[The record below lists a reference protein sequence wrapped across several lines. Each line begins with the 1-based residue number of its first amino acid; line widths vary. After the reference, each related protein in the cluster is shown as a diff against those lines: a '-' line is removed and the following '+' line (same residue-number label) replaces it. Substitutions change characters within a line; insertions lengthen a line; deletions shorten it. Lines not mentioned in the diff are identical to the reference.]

1 MCISSNCKCLNP
13 NHPPLYSWI
22 NSIIPTPRYTTF
34 CLGDPLPDPLTHR
47 YFIMAGFI
55 KATDDLFAGIGDVAS
70 IFSNAAK
77 VANSHMQLQ
86 VDIANSLNA
95 QKLEYVKANADAI
108 AAKWAAEK
116 YGLTS

>member
-1 MCISSNCKCLNP
+1 
-13 NHPPLYSWI
+13 
-22 NSIIPTPRYTTF
+22 
-34 CLGDPLPDPLTHR
+34 
-47 YFIMAGFI
+47 MAGFI

-86 VDIANSLNA
+86 VDIA
-95 QKLEYVKANADAI
+95 
-108 AAKWAAEK
+108 AKWAAEK

>member
-1 MCISSNCKCLNP
+1 
-13 NHPPLYSWI
+13 
-22 NSIIPTPRYTTF
+22 
-34 CLGDPLPDPLTHR
+34 
-47 YFIMAGFI
+47 MAGFI

-86 VDIANSLNA
+86 VDIANNLNA
-95 QKLEYVKANADAI
+95 QKLEYVKTNAEAI